1 MTMGKPSADMAVP
14 PESPR
19 NTAGQRA
26 RQRQGAYALALTI
39 QVLAVSVIIFGDI
52 GFDRPGRFGLTFGHL
67 LALLGLWFAAT
78 FAGFWL
84 SWSRKWYSLF
94 WLQCLV
100 FSLLVCGGLATMYR
114 PVSREAIPPDFSQEA
129 PDVR

>member
-1 MTMGKPSADMAVP
+1 MTMGK
-14 PESPR
+14 R
-19 NTAGQRA
+19 NTDMSVSPTSQCNLAGQRA
-26 RQRQGAYALALTI
+26 RQRQGAYALALTT

-52 GFDRPGRFGLTFGHL
+52 GFDRPGRFGLSFGHL

-84 SWSRKWYSLF
+84 SWSRNWSSLF

-100 FSLLVCGGLATMYR
+100 FSLLVCGGLATMYW